1 VTPKEA
7 TKIEIYYSIFCVRQ
21 KILSHPSPMLSS
33 VVSFLSNNSVPSLR
47 LRKDIW
53 THFPVCLV
61 KIPTADG
68 RDRYSVQWHKK
79 NLAEWSQNIPGYED
93 VAKLRLMQAL
103 VSSDRWTVERPV
115 GGDNI
120 CVIAMNFSAAE
131 QTPMEKELPNL
142 AAEQIMV
149 EFIDDLKNYF
159 PIVWKKSGGGVGKCV
174 LEFHNTQVRAIA
186 QKGGITEADVRR
198 DVLLKM
204 IPILETKWKVLM
216 TNKPNGS
223 EICTV
228 YEREST
234 RGYDIAFQC
243 IVGNEK

>member
-1 VTPKEA
+1 
-7 TKIEIYYSIFCVRQ
+7 
-21 KILSHPSPMLSS
+21 MLSS
-33 VVSFLSNNSVPSLR
+33 VLSFLSNNSVHSVPSSVPSLR

-68 RDRYSVQWHKK
+68 RDRYGVQWHKK
-79 NLAEWSQNIPGYED
+79 NLAEWSQNMPGYEN

-115 GGDNI
+115 PSRSEDI
-120 CVIAMNFSAAE
+120 CVIAMNFSTETAV
-131 QTPMEKELPNL
+131 EKVKDLPNL
-142 AAEQIMV
+142 ATGQF
-149 EFIDDLKNYF
+149 EFIDDLKAYF
-159 PIVWKKSGGGVGKCV
+159 PIVWKKSGAASMAAGKCV
-174 LEFHNTQVRAIA
+174 LEFHNTQVRALA
-186 QKGGITEADVRR
+186 QKLGVDEADVRR

-204 IPILETKWKVLM
+204 IPLLETKWKVMM

-228 YEREST
+228 YDR
-234 RGYDIAFQC
+234 
-243 IVGNEK
+243 V